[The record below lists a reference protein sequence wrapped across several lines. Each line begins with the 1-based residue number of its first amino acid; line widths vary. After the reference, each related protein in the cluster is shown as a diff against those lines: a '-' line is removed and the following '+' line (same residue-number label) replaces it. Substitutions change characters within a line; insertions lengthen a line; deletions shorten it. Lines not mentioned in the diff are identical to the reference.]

1 MVIAPQAAITGT
13 LISLNGNRLHDL
25 RMEDVYSTRRKNLQ
39 HLCVER
45 HEGNQSAMG
54 RALGIEPN
62 LVNRWLRGT
71 KQIGPEVA
79 RDVEKNYKLEKGWM
93 DHVHPSDE
101 ESALIEAY
109 RNATDDR
116 RTAVKLL
123 LELQAAAP
131 NQGLSRS
138 RT

>member
-1 MVIAPQAAITGT
+1 
-13 LISLNGNRLHDL
+13 
-25 RMEDVYSTRRKNLQ
+25 MEDVYSTRRKNLQ
-39 HLCVER
+39 QLCAQR

-93 DHVHPSDE
+93 DHIHPSDE

-109 RNATDDR
+109 RNATADR

-123 LELQAAAP
+123 LELQASAP
-131 NQGLSRS
+131 DQGLTKS

>member
-1 MVIAPQAAITGT
+1 MVIGPQAAITGT
-13 LISLNGNRLHDL
+13 LISLNGNSLHDL

-39 HLCVER
+39 QLCVQR

-54 RALGIEPN
+54 RDLGIEPN

-93 DHVHPSDE
+93 DHIHPSDE
-101 ESALIEAY
+101 ESALIQAY

-123 LELQAAAP
+123 LELQAVAP